1 MVERSEWS
9 ARREDRPPTAGMAR
23 RPAQWRCKTARGM
36 LQGARSISRLRA
48 FALLASAMLLVG
60 GCGGSSPPPGPRVP
74 DARAG
79 EEVYRAACFA
89 CHARDGEGVP
99 GLGKPLANSELIAGM
114 TDDELARFIVVGR
127 GTTDPA
133 NTSGI
138 AMPPRGG
145 RPNLSDADVYDVVA
159 YLRTLQDMGS

>member
-36 LQGARSISRLRA
+36 LQAARFISRLRA

-79 EEVYRAACFA
+79 EEVYGAACFA

-99 GLGKPLANSELIAGM
+99 GLGKPLANSEFIAGM
-114 TDDELARFIVVGR
+114 TDDELARVIVVGR

-159 YLRTLQDMGS
+159 YLRTLQDVGS

>member
-1 MVERSEWS
+1 M
-9 ARREDRPPTAGMAR
+9 
-23 RPAQWRCKTARGM
+23 
-36 LQGARSISRLRA
+36 
-48 FALLASAMLLVG
+48 LLAG
-60 GCGGSSPPPGPRVP
+60 GCGGSSTPPDPGVP

-79 EEVYRAACFA
+79 EVVYGTACIA
-89 CHARDGEGVP
+89 CHAADGEGIP
-99 GLGKPLANSELIAGM
+99 GLGKPLANSEFIAGM

-127 GTTDPA
+127 GTTDPE

-159 YLRTLQDMGS
+159 YLRTLQDAGN